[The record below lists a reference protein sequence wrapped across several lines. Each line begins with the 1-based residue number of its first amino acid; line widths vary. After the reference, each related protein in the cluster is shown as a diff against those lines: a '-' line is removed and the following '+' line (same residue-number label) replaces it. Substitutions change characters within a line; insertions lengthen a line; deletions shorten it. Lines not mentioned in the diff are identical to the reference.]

1 MKNAVIA
8 SAIAAALSLSAA
20 PAFAQNLGE
29 RQNMDSF
36 ENINAAYQQAVE
48 QGRQA
53 RDSGRAPVDYLAAR
67 ENLDQAD
74 FIAAQFQDIQEQRA
88 VVKAEGNPQGR
99 NQDYLEQR
107 KNLDSLENINRELNQ
122 S

>member
-20 PAFAQNLGE
+20 PAFAQNLSE

-36 ENINAAYQQAVE
+36 ENINAAYQEAVE

-67 ENLDQAD
+67 ENLDQAE
-74 FIAAQFQDIQEQRA
+74 FIADQFREIQSQRA
-88 VVKAEGNPQGR
+88 VVKAEGNPEGR

-107 KNLDSLENINRELNQ
+107 KNLDSLENINRVTDN

>member
-1 MKNAVIA
+1 MKNVVIA

-20 PAFAQNLGE
+20 PAFAQNLSE

-36 ENINAAYQQAVE
+36 ENINAAYQEAVE

-53 RDSGRAPVDYLAAR
+53 RDTGRAPVDYLAAR
-67 ENLDQAD
+67 ENLDQAE
-74 FIAAQFQDIQEQRA
+74 FIADQFREIQSQRA
-88 VVKAEGNPQGR
+88 VVKAEGNPEGR

-107 KNLDSLENINRELNQ
+107 KNLDSLENINRVTDN

>member
-67 ENLDQAD
+67 ENLDQAE
-74 FIAAQFQDIQEQRA
+74 FIAAQFRDIQDQSA

>member
-1 MKNAVIA
+1 MKNVAI
-8 SAIAAALSLSAA
+8 AIAAALSLVAA
-20 PAFAQNLGE
+20 PAFAQNLSE

-74 FIAAQFQDIQEQRA
+74 FIADQFREIQAQRA
-88 VVKAEGNPQGR
+88 IVQAEGDPSGR
-99 NQDYLEQR
+99 NQSYLEHR
-107 KNLDSLENINRELNQ
+107 KNLDSLENINRVTGN

>member
-1 MKNAVIA
+1 MKNVVIA
-8 SAIAAALSLSAA
+8 SAIAAALSLTAA
-20 PAFAQNLGE
+20 PAFAQNLSE

-36 ENINAAYQQAVE
+36 ENINAAYQEAVE

-67 ENLDQAD
+67 ENLDQAE
-74 FIAAQFQDIQEQRA
+74 FIADQFRDIQEQRA
-88 VVKAEGNPQGR
+88 VVKAEGNPEGR

-107 KNLDSLENINRELNQ
+107 KNLDSLENINRVTDN

>member
-1 MKNAVIA
+1 MKNAIIA
-8 SAIAAALSLSAA
+8 SAVAAALSLVAA
-20 PAFAQNLGE
+20 PALAQDLDA
-29 RQNMDSF
+29 RRNMDSF
-36 ENINAAYQQAVE
+36 ENINAAYQQAVA

-67 ENLDQAD
+67 ENLDQAE
-74 FIAAQFQDIQEQRA
+74 FIADQFREIQAQNA

-107 KNLDSLENINRELNQ
+107 KNLDSLENINRVLNQ

>member
-1 MKNAVIA
+1 MKNVVIA

-20 PAFAQNLGE
+20 PAFAQNLSE
-29 RQNMDSF
+29 RQDMDSF
-36 ENINAAYQQAVE
+36 ENINAAYQEAVE

-53 RDSGRAPVDYLAAR
+53 RDTGRAPVDYLAAR
-67 ENLDQAD
+67 ENLDQAE
-74 FIAAQFQDIQEQRA
+74 FIADQFRDIQEQRA
-88 VVKAEGNPQGR
+88 VVKAEGNPEGR

-107 KNLDSLENINRELNQ
+107 KNLDSLENINRVTDN

>member
-1 MKNAVIA
+1 
-8 SAIAAALSLSAA
+8 
-20 PAFAQNLGE
+20 
-29 RQNMDSF
+29 
-36 ENINAAYQQAVE
+36 
-48 QGRQA
+48 
-53 RDSGRAPVDYLAAR
+53 
-67 ENLDQAD
+67 
-74 FIAAQFQDIQEQRA
+74 

>member
-1 MKNAVIA
+1 MKNVVIA

-20 PAFAQNLGE
+20 PAFAQNLSE
-29 RQNMDSF
+29 RQNIDSF
-36 ENINAAYQQAVE
+36 ENINAAYQEAVE

-67 ENLDQAD
+67 ENLDQAE
-74 FIAAQFQDIQEQRA
+74 FIADQFREIQSQRA
-88 VVKAEGNPQGR
+88 VVKAEGNPEGR

-107 KNLDSLENINRELNQ
+107 KNLDSLENINRVTDN

>member
-1 MKNAVIA
+1 MKNVVIA
-8 SAIAAALSLSAA
+8 SAIAAALSLTAA
-20 PAFAQNLGE
+20 PAFAQSLSE

-36 ENINAAYQQAVE
+36 ENINAAYQEAVE

-67 ENLDQAD
+67 ENLDQAE
-74 FIAAQFQDIQEQRA
+74 FIADQFRDIQEQRA

>member
-1 MKNAVIA
+1 MKNAIIA
-8 SAIAAALSLSAA
+8 SAVAAALSLSAA
-20 PAFAQNLGE
+20 PAFAQNLSE

-74 FIAAQFQDIQEQRA
+74 FIAAHVESFIREQADLIRPGTELT
-88 VVKAEGNPQGR
+88 VTTTSR
-99 NQDYLEQR
+99 WDMT
-107 KNLDSLENINRELNQ
+107 RER
-122 S
+122 

>member
-1 MKNAVIA
+1 MKNVVIA
-8 SAIAAALSLSAA
+8 SAIAAALSLTAA
-20 PAFAQNLGE
+20 PAFAQSLSE

-74 FIAAQFQDIQEQRA
+74 FIAAQFHDIQEQRA

>member
-1 MKNAVIA
+1 MKIFETKT
-8 SAIAAALSLSAA
+8 A
-20 PAFAQNLGE
+20 PNPRRVRMFMAEKGL
-29 RQNMDSF
+29 
-36 ENINAAYQQAVE
+36 
-48 QGRQA
+48 
-53 RDSGRAPVDYLAAR
+53 
-67 ENLDQAD
+67 LDQAE
-74 FIAAQFQDIQEQRA
+74 FIAAQFQDIQDQRA

>member
-1 MKNAVIA
+1 MQKFVSKFGKNLADGA
-8 SAIAAALSLSAA
+8 TEAI
-20 PAFAQNLGE
+20 
-29 RQNMDSF
+29 
-36 ENINAAYQQAVE
+36 
-48 QGRQA
+48 
-53 RDSGRAPVDYLAAR
+53 LAKVT
-67 ENLDQAD
+67 EV
-74 FIAAQFQDIQEQRA
+74 FQDIQDQRA